1 MKHKTPQIAK
11 AILRKKGAGGIN
23 LPNFILSYKAT
34 DMLLAQK
41 EKCRPSGTRQKAQ
54 RYTHIPANTLTL
66 TKEARIYNGEKTASS
81 ISGAGKIGQPH
92 VKE

>member
-1 MKHKTPQIAK
+1 MQSIDLMQSQQTTNGIFHRARTTTTTTKFTIHMKHKTPQIAK

-41 EKCRPSGTRQKAQ
+41 EKCRPSGTR
-54 RYTHIPANTLTL
+54 
-66 TKEARIYNGEKTASS
+66 
-81 ISGAGKIGQPH
+81 
-92 VKE
+92 